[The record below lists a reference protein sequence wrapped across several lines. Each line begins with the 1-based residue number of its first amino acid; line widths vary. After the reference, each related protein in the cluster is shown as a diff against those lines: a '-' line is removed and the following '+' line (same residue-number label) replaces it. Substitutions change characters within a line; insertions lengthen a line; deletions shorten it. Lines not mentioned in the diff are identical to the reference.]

1 MLLALAEWGAG
12 KLEHASIRLQALLDT
27 CERLGFYGL
36 LPEAQVA
43 RMRIDQQRGVLCPGD
58 TPALARTSLLAG
70 WGGQGSALML
80 SAPGAR
86 DSLTSREIS
95 VLQLVAHGLSN
106 QEISEQLFI
115 SLNTVKAHT
124 VKINHKLGV
133 KRRTQAVMRAKSL
146 GMLA

>member
-1 MLLALAEWGAG
+1 MALA
-12 KLEHASIRLQALLDT
+12 
-27 CERLGFYGL
+27 
-36 LPEAQVA
+36 QVCKHG
-43 RMRIDQQRGVLCPGD
+43 GVSCADEP
-58 TPALARTSLLAG
+58 PALVRTSLLADWRATPSG
-70 WGGQGSALML
+70 
-80 SAPGAR
+80 PGAR
-86 DSLTSREIS
+86 DGLTSREFS

-106 QEISEQLFI
+106 QEISERLFI